1 MEAVRID
8 LYADFCPDRREV
20 GGLNEPLKT
29 TKIYDDVI
37 VDPLEGDLRNRAR
50 ELSLFFRHDIDIL
63 GANDHI
69 HRLIFLK
76 AAVHAGKFLSIH
88 AYHTVGMHD
97 AVNDVGLPDEIGHE
111 CVLGLIVDIG
121 GRANLLDVEIIVS
134 SLAGLDE
141 DKEDADIVLVG
152 PQVRCALA
160 SVRER
165 VPERIPVMAVDT
177 RDYGMAKGDRVMQA
191 ALDEIRQYKEHKIH
205 ME

>member
-1 MEAVRID
+1 MSH
-8 LYADFCPDRREV
+8 
-20 GGLNEPLKT
+20 LKT

-121 GRANLLDVEIIVS
+121 GRANLLDVPLVHDHDGVGHGQGLLLIVGHIDEGDAH
-134 SLAGLDE
+134 LLLDP
-141 DKEDADIVLVG
+141 L
-152 PQVRCALA
+152 
-160 SVRER
+160 
-165 VPERIPVMAVDT
+165 
-177 RDYGMAKGDRVMQA
+177 
-191 ALDEIRQYKEHKIH
+191 
-205 ME
+205 